1 MDMVEGDDFN
11 QNYYELYEEIIDES
25 DANWKITAEME
36 VHSEMSE
43 VDIENLE
50 TIDGMDAIAQ
60 NFQDLP
66 DELILKVLSYSKPKD
81 LISSGQVSKRLR
93 SISYDNSLWQRV
105 DLSEKIVKT
114 KLLELILNKGCK
126 SLDLSHSNIL
136 PSELILKVLSY
147 SEPKDVI
154 KSGKVSKRLRKISQ
168 DNSLWQRVH
177 SSNFLISELESVL
190 GSALQENGDL
200 QLHFHSILE

>member
-50 TIDGMDAIAQ
+50 TIDGSDAIAQ

-81 LISSGQVSKRLR
+81 LIISGQVSKRLR
-93 SISYDNSLWQRV
+93 SICYDNSLWKRV
-105 DLSEKIVKT
+105 NLSKKNVKT
-114 KLLELILNKGCK
+114 ELLELILNKGCK

-136 PSELILKVLSY
+136 PSGLILKVLSY
-147 SEPKDVI
+147 AESKDLVGSVQVSKKLITISWDI
-154 KSGKVSKRLRKISQ
+154 KSQL
-168 DNSLWQRVH
+168 N
-177 SSNFLISELESVL
+177 ELYLDGCYSGCYNNVDVL
-190 GSALQENGDL
+190 EELLASC
-200 QLHFHSILE
+200 